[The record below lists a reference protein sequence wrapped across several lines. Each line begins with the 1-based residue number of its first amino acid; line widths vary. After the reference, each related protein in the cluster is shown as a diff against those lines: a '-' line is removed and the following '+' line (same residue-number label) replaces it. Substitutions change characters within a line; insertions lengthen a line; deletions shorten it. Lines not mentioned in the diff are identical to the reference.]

1 MSHVLLVIGMAGQ
14 SGANAQQSNPLLGFL
29 PLVLILV
36 IMYFLML
43 RPQAK
48 KQKEHREMLSKLEK
62 GDKVVTAGGIFGTI
76 AGIKEKENT
85 VILKVAD
92 NVKIEITRS
101 SIAQVLKKK

>member
-1 MSHVLLVIGMAGQ
+1 MAGQ